1 MLAPDRDDD
10 LAYVSIEEPR
20 VCQAV
25 ERLKSTLTDGLHE
38 CSGCGYEGPAFR
50 WGIKTYPAKEPRR
63 VALVLCCPA
72 CERPSDRPADEIG
85 EDGV

>member
-25 ERLKSTLTDGLHE
+25 ERLKGSLPDEPCE
-38 CSGCGYEGPAFR
+38 CPACGYAGEAFR
-50 WGIKTYPAKEPRR
+50 WGIKTYPAREPRK
-63 VALVLCCPA
+63 VALVLCCPS

-85 EDGV
+85 GDGV